1 MMRGALVLAAMLSTS
16 VPLPAV
22 AIELTPSTIT
32 EWNRY
37 VGRATSHLHECRS
50 TCCHG
55 APDGRAIDIA
65 GGTIHHWRGSTV
77 VRHVTVDQVVNAL
90 MNPGTPP
97 PQDDV
102 LESRV
107 LSRNGNALRIYLK
120 LVRRTIISVVY
131 DTEHDVV
138 FERHSRT
145 LATSRSIS
153 TKIAE
158 EGGTDRGFLWRL
170 NSYWRYSQMGS
181 DVRIDLESIS
191 LSRDV
196 PWFVRSMAE
205 PLISRI
211 ARESVTRTLSSV
223 RSYLEKSAPGAVD
236 ATSSC
241 STS

>member
-37 VGRATSHLHECRS
+37 VGRAASHLHECRS
-50 TCCHG
+50 TCCYG
-55 APDGRAIDIA
+55 SPDGRAIDIA

-90 MNPGTPP
+90 INPGTPP

-138 FERHSRT
+138 FERHSRA
-145 LATSRSIS
+145 LATSRSVS

-158 EGGTDRGFLWRL
+158 EGGADRGFLWRL
-170 NSYWRYSQMGS
+170 NSYWRYSQRGS

-236 ATSSC
+236 PTLSC

>member
-1 MMRGALVLAAMLSTS
+1 MMRDVIVLAVMLSN
-16 VPLPAV
+16 VLPMPAA

-32 EWNRY
+32 DWNRY
-37 VGRATSHLHECRS
+37 VRRATSHLHECS
-50 TCCHG
+50 GICCHG
-55 APDGRAIDIA
+55 SPEGRAIDIA
-65 GGTIHHWRGSTV
+65 GGTIHHWRGSTL
-77 VRHVTVDQVVNAL
+77 VRDVTVDQVVNGL

-107 LSRNGNALRIYLK
+107 LSRSGNALRIYLK

-138 FERHSRT
+138 FERHSRA

-158 EGGTDRGFLWRL
+158 VGGSDRGFLWRL
-170 NSYWRYSQMGS
+170 NSYWRYTQVGT

-196 PWFVRSMAE
+196 PWFVRSVAE
-205 PLISRI
+205 PLINRI
-211 ARESVTRTLSSV
+211 ARESVTRTLSSI
-223 RSYLEKSAPGAVD
+223 RRYLANKAPGAID
-236 ATSSC
+236 ATPSC

>member
-1 MMRGALVLAAMLSTS
+1 MMRGVLVLALTLNHVMPMSA
-16 VPLPAV
+16 A

-37 VGRATSHLHECRS
+37 VGRATPHLHECS
-50 TCCHG
+50 GTCC
-55 APDGRAIDIA
+55 DGSPEGRTIDIA
-65 GGTIHHWRGSTV
+65 GGTIHHWRGSTL
-77 VRHVTVDQVVNAL
+77 VRNVSVDQVVNAL

-97 PQDDV
+97 PQEDV

-131 DTEHDVV
+131 ESEHDVV
-138 FERHSRT
+138 FERRSSV

-158 EGGTDRGFLWRL
+158 TGGGDRGFLWRL
-170 NSYWRYSQMGS
+170 NSYWRYTQLGA

-196 PWFVRSMAE
+196 PWFVRSVAE
-205 PLISRI
+205 PLINRI

-223 RSYLEKSAPGAVD
+223 RNYLEKRAPGVETPTPSCW
-236 ATSSC
+236 TS
-241 STS
+241 

>member
-1 MMRGALVLAAMLSTS
+1 MRSAIVLAVMLSTS
-16 VPLPAV
+16 VPMSA
-22 AIELTPSTIT
+22 ATIELTPSTIT
-32 EWNRY
+32 DWNRY
-37 VGRATSHLHECRS
+37 VARATSHLHECS
-50 TCCHG
+50 VICCHG
-55 APDGRAIDIA
+55 LPEGRTIDIA
-65 GGTIHHWRGSTV
+65 GGTIHHWRGSTL
-77 VRHVTVDQVVNAL
+77 VRHVTVEKVVNAL

-107 LSRNGNALRIYLK
+107 LSRNGNALRVYLK

-138 FERHSRT
+138 FERHSRA

-158 EGGTDRGFLWRL
+158 AGGADRGFLWRL
-170 NSYWRYSQMGS
+170 NSYWRYTQVGT

-196 PWFVRSMAE
+196 PWFVRSMAQ
-205 PLISRI
+205 PLINRI

-223 RSYLEKSAPGAVD
+223 RSYLENKAPGAVGP
-236 ATSSC
+236 TPSC

>member
-1 MMRGALVLAAMLSTS
+1 MMRGVIVLTVTLNNVMPMSAA
-16 VPLPAV
+16 
-22 AIELTPSTIT
+22 AIELTPSTVK
-32 EWNRY
+32 EWNSY
-37 VGRATSHLHECRS
+37 VGRATAHLHECRR
-50 TCCHG
+50 TCCYG
-55 APDGRAIDIA
+55 SPEGRAIDIA
-65 GGTIHHWRGSTV
+65 GGTIHHWRGSTL
-77 VRHVTVDQVVNAL
+77 VRNVTVDQVVNAL

-97 PQDDV
+97 PQEDI

-138 FERHSRT
+138 FERRSRA

-153 TKIAE
+153 TTIAE
-158 EGGTDRGFLWRL
+158 AGGADRGFLWRL
-170 NSYWRYSQMGS
+170 NSYWRYMQLGA

-196 PWFVRSMAE
+196 PWFVRSVAE
-205 PLISRI
+205 PLINRI

-223 RSYLEKSAPGAVD
+223 RNYLEKGAPGGED
-236 ATSSC
+236 PTPSC
-241 STS
+241 SAS

>member
-1 MMRGALVLAAMLSTS
+1 MMRGVLVLAAMLST
-16 VPLPAV
+16 VMPLPAG
-22 AIELTPSTIT
+22 AIELTPSTVT

-37 VGRATSHLHECRS
+37 VGRTTSHLHECRS
-50 TCCHG
+50 ICCHG

-77 VRHVTVDQVVNAL
+77 VRHVTVDQVVDAL

-138 FERHSRT
+138 FERHSRA

-158 EGGTDRGFLWRL
+158 EGGADRGFLWRL

-196 PWFVRSMAE
+196 PWFVRSMTE

-223 RSYLEKSAPGAVD
+223 RNSLEKSAPGPID
-236 ATSSC
+236 ATPGC
-241 STS
+241 ST

>member
-1 MMRGALVLAAMLSTS
+1 MRGPLVLAALLSTS

-22 AIELTPSTIT
+22 AIELTPSTVT

-37 VGRATSHLHECRS
+37 VERATSHLHECKS
-50 TCCHG
+50 ICCHG
-55 APDGRAIDIA
+55 SPDGRAIDIA

-138 FERHSRT
+138 FERHSRA

-158 EGGTDRGFLWRL
+158 EGGADRGFLWRL

-211 ARESVTRTLSSV
+211 ARESMTRTLSSV
-223 RSYLEKSAPGAVD
+223 RNYLEKSAPGSVD
-236 ATSSC
+236 ATPSC
-241 STS
+241 SMS

>member
-1 MMRGALVLAAMLSTS
+1 MMRGALVLAAMLST
-16 VPLPAV
+16 VAPLPAA

-37 VGRATSHLHECRS
+37 VGTAISHLHECRS

-77 VRHVTVDQVVNAL
+77 VRHATVDQVVDAL
-90 MNPGTPP
+90 MNPGLPP

-120 LVRRTIISVVY
+120 LVRRAIISVVY

-138 FERHSRT
+138 FERHSRA

-158 EGGTDRGFLWRL
+158 EGGADRGFLWRL
-170 NSYWRYSQMGS
+170 NSYWRYTQTGS

-196 PWFVRSMAE
+196 PWFVRSVAE

-236 ATSSC
+236 ATPSC

>member
-1 MMRGALVLAAMLSTS
+1 MRGPLVLAAMLSTS

-22 AIELTPSTIT
+22 ANELTPSTVT

-50 TCCHG
+50 ICCHG
-55 APDGRAIDIA
+55 SPDGRAIDIA

-138 FERHSRT
+138 FERHSRA

-158 EGGTDRGFLWRL
+158 EGGADRGFLWRL

-205 PLISRI
+205 PVISRI
-211 ARESVTRTLSSV
+211 ARESMTRTLSSV
-223 RSYLEKSAPGAVD
+223 RSYLEKSAPGSVD
-236 ATSSC
+236 ATPSC

>member
-1 MMRGALVLAAMLSTS
+1 MRGPLVLAALLSTS

-22 AIELTPSTIT
+22 AIELTPSTVT

-50 TCCHG
+50 TCCYG
-55 APDGRAIDIA
+55 SPDGRAIDIA
-65 GGTIHHWRGSTV
+65 GGTIHHWRGSTL
-77 VRHVTVDQVVNAL
+77 VRHITVDQVVDAL

-138 FERHSRT
+138 FERRSRA

-158 EGGTDRGFLWRL
+158 EGGADRGFLWRL
-170 NSYWRYSQMGS
+170 NPYWRYSQMGN

-205 PLISRI
+205 PLINRI

-223 RSYLEKSAPGAVD
+223 RSYLEKSAPGSVD
-236 ATSSC
+236 ATPSC

>member
-1 MMRGALVLAAMLSTS
+1 MRSAIALAAMLGVVGP
-16 VPLPAV
+16 VPAAAV
-22 AIELTPSTIT
+22 ELTPSTIA

-37 VGRATSHLHECRS
+37 VRRATSHLHECS
-50 TCCHG
+50 GTCCLG
-55 APDGRAIDIA
+55 SPVGTAIDIV
-65 GGTIHHWRGSTV
+65 GGTIHHWRGSTL

-90 MNPGTPP
+90 LNPGTPP

-107 LSRNGNALRIYLK
+107 LSRNGNALRVYLK

-138 FERHSRT
+138 FERHSRA

-158 EGGTDRGFLWRL
+158 AGGADRGFLWRL
-170 NSYWRYSQMGS
+170 NSYWRYTQVGS

-223 RSYLEKSAPGAVD
+223 RRYIEHRGPGAVD
-236 ATSSC
+236 AASSC
-241 STS
+241 PAS

>member
-16 VPLPAV
+16 VPRPAA

-50 TCCHG
+50 TCCYG
-55 APDGRAIDIA
+55 SPDGRAIDIA
-65 GGTIHHWRGSTV
+65 GGTIHHWRGSTL
-77 VRHVTVDQVVNAL
+77 VRHITVDQVVDAL

-158 EGGTDRGFLWRL
+158 AGGADRGFLWRL
-170 NSYWRYSQMGS
+170 NSYWRYTQVGT

-196 PWFVRSMAE
+196 PWVVRSMAE

-211 ARESVTRTLSSV
+211 ARESMTRTLTSV
-223 RSYLEKSAPGAVD
+223 RSFLEKQSSGAAGSAAP
-236 ATSSC
+236 C